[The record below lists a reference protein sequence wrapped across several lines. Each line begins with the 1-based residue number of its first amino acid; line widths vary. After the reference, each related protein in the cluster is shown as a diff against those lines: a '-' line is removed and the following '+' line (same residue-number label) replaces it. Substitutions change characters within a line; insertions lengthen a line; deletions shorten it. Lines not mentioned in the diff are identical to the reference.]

1 MNKNIIYAEMGNP
14 WQFPSFYEVASCKI
28 LFMDLHNFGKEGP
41 LCGKLFINEVQI
53 MTPHH
58 DGFGGPIIISDN
70 YIYLPLYHMIINNRS
85 NYSRTYVAEID
96 ISKKSYRIIGKRVEY
111 AVVFL
116 DSMVNDTLYYYNY
129 SRKDD
134 KWLRRINIHSVNR
147 PWSWSERFFHFYHEL
162 LFFFRDLF

>member
-1 MNKNIIYAEMGNP
+1 MSGHYVNNLTSD
-14 WQFPSFYEVASCKI
+14 FS
-28 LFMDLHNFGKEGP
+28 
-41 LCGKLFINEVQI
+41 LCFSEHLTGH
-53 MTPHH
+53 P
-58 DGFGGPIIISDN
+58 
-70 YIYLPLYHMIINNRS
+70 IYLPLYHMIINNRS

-111 AVVFL
+111 AVVLL

>member
-70 YIYLPLYHMIINNRS
+70 IFIC
-85 NYSRTYVAEID
+85 
-96 ISKKSYRIIGKRVEY
+96 
-111 AVVFL
+111 
-116 DSMVNDTLYYYNY
+116 
-129 SRKDD
+129 
-134 KWLRRINIHSVNR
+134 
-147 PWSWSERFFHFYHEL
+147 
-162 LFFFRDLF
+162 LFIT